1 MQFGVIVAPTIKEL
15 FVEKIQGMILSGR
28 LAVGDRLPSE
38 RELAEEMKVS
48 KTIVHLG
55 LKDLERMGF
64 ICVNSR
70 QGTFVANYAE
80 NGTYETLNAIIKFS
94 GGKLDRQHVAS
105 LLELRVA
112 VEGQAVRR
120 FAENHTDED
129 IVFLQK
135 MIDDLKTWIP
145 KDGYIDRH
153 EMAHKIFDFHHSIC
167 LRSKNPIL
175 PLVLNAFKDVS
186 VFFWETSIQ
195 IYGVPQSIAHLET
208 FMELLKNGKGEE
220 VVRYMS
226 DGSDFYLAHT

>member
-1 MQFGVIVAPTIKEL
+1 
-15 FVEKIQGMILSGR
+15 
-28 LAVGDRLPSE
+28 
-38 RELAEEMKVS
+38 
-48 KTIVHLG
+48 
-55 LKDLERMGF
+55 
-64 ICVNSR
+64 
-70 QGTFVANYAE
+70 
-80 NGTYETLNAIIKFS
+80 
-94 GGKLDRQHVAS
+94 
-105 LLELRVA
+105 
-112 VEGQAVRR
+112 
-120 FAENHTDED
+120 
-129 IVFLQK
+129 

-195 IYGVPQSIAHLET
+195 IYGVPQSIAHLEA

-226 DGSDFYLAHT
+226 DGSDFYLAHS

>member
-15 FVEKIQGMILSGR
+15 FVEKIQGLILSGR

-64 ICVNSR
+64 ICVNAR

-94 GGKLDRQHVAS
+94 GGKLDHQNVAS

-120 FAENHTDED
+120 FAADHTDAD
-129 IVFLQK
+129 IAFLQK
-135 MIDDLKTWIP
+135 MIDDMKFWIAN
-145 KDGYIDRH
+145 DSHFDRH
-153 EMAHKIFDFHHSIC
+153 ELASKIFYFHHSIC
-167 LRSKNPIL
+167 LRSKNTIL

-195 IYGVPQSIAHLET
+195 IYGVNKSIDHLEY
-208 FMELLKNGKGEE
+208 FLKLLSNGQGEDL
-220 VVRYMS
+220 VKYMAR
-226 DGSDFYLAHT
+226 GSEFYLEHT